1 MTEIELPILIFQVVS
16 ILKLQ
21 TQKEKIRNRINNI
34 LEKQTTDT

>member
-21 TQKEKIRNRINNI
+21 TQKINIIHTNI
-34 LEKQTTDT
+34 S